1 VSLRDR
7 RWTLAAAILG
17 SSMAFLDA
25 TVVNVALPVIQRE
38 LRMTVDLAQWVVE
51 AYALLLS

>member
-1 VSLRDR
+1 LTCAVHRPPNTPKLVSLRDR

-25 TVVNVALPVIQRE
+25 TVGE
-38 LRMTVDLAQWVVE
+38 
-51 AYALLLS
+51 